1 MSFDVGTRAWNGRLT
16 ERLQLSSGVT
26 FYPHGPRFGQQ
37 LYIDRCFLARK
48 YWRACDEDT
57 AAALAENC
65 IERPAS
71 STVEVISLDA
81 HLVEGLRAACP
92 ADRRLDEASMYK
104 PPFADLL
111 VLLESKWQVM
121 SELHPLG
128 YAVYPAGF
136 KTVTFDARQARFIGL
151 HIDEI
156 DGLPMDQCANSPW

>member
-81 HLVEGLRAACP
+81 HLVEGLRAA
-92 ADRRLDEASMYK
+92 
-104 PPFADLL
+104 
-111 VLLESKWQVM
+111 
-121 SELHPLG
+121 
-128 YAVYPAGF
+128 
-136 KTVTFDARQARFIGL
+136 
-151 HIDEI
+151 
-156 DGLPMDQCANSPW
+156 

>member
-1 MSFDVGTRAWNGRLT
+1 
-16 ERLQLSSGVT
+16 
-26 FYPHGPRFGQQ
+26 
-37 LYIDRCFLARK
+37 
-48 YWRACDEDT
+48 
-57 AAALAENC
+57 
-65 IERPAS
+65 
-71 STVEVISLDA
+71 
-81 HLVEGLRAACP
+81 
-92 ADRRLDEASMYK
+92 MYK